1 MRFVDFLATYA
12 LDRREF
18 GDSTKYLYE
27 GVYEVFEGKTI
38 DLTPIDDLVL
48 RIFDPDIIEESGIIT
63 EEIQE
68 RIDNGELPEVLSE
81 SNLLTKIGTFLA
93 GKNNA
98 AYINEINKLRTSDI
112 FRTIP
117 DNYKENWLK
126 TLATEKNSAGMWS
139 KLNKAFGTY
148 QSGNASAN
156 FAAKSAEAAK
166 AAAADPTNALA
177 SMKAILTK
185 GMSWVLNPAHFNVV
199 LGSVGGILALR
210 LILRI
215 LKKRRIKLQQRKMAE
230 AQIAAAM
237 QPKTTSVQTEE
248 IDETSKIFNENME
261 IVEKLIRTN
270 KQANRVEYG
279 ITRQNS
285 PIIDY

>member
-1 MRFVDFLATYA
+1 MRFVDFLATYT

-117 DNYKENWLK
+117 DNYKENS
-126 TLATEKNSAGMWS
+126 KNFS
-139 KLNKAFGTY
+139 Y
-148 QSGNASAN
+148 
-156 FAAKSAEAAK
+156 
-166 AAAADPTNALA
+166 
-177 SMKAILTK
+177 
-185 GMSWVLNPAHFNVV
+185 
-199 LGSVGGILALR
+199 
-210 LILRI
+210 
-215 LKKRRIKLQQRKMAE
+215 RKE
-230 AQIAAAM
+230 
-237 QPKTTSVQTEE
+237 
-248 IDETSKIFNENME
+248 
-261 IVEKLIRTN
+261 
-270 KQANRVEYG
+270 
-279 ITRQNS
+279 
-285 PIIDY
+285 